1 METPVVNHL
10 SLYRLPWNLADNA
23 ISWLE
28 PTAECNLACDGCYR
42 KNEPDSHKSFD
53 EIKHELDVFQRLRN
67 SDCISIAGGDPLV
80 YPDIIKLV
88 AEIKSRGWKP
98 IINSNGKALTMDLLK
113 ELKKAGV
120 FGFTFHVDSKQAG
133 RGAEWKGKN
142 EIELNELRYKYAR
155 MLADVGGIACSF
167 NSTVYEDTIQFVPDL
182 IEWAHKNID
191 IVHTMVFIIFRHIVP
206 QMPFDWYAGVKKV
219 DWGNIHYHSDKERK
233 IDIQSTDLVKLTRE
247 RFPEFEPSAYLN
259 GTSAPDSFKWLL
271 SERIGTK
278 NKIYGYVGSKFLEL
292 VMTMNHFFSG
302 TYLSYASPK
311 LSKMGRSAMLF
322 LWPLDKG
329 LRKASKHLLKNP
341 FRIFKSTYFQ
351 TILFIQPVDFN
362 EKGEQSMCDG
372 CPDMTVYKDKLAWS
386 CRLEEPI
393 LYGEFL
399 RSVPRES

>member
-1 METPVVNHL
+1 METPVVDHL

-42 KNEPDSHKSFD
+42 KNEADSHKSFD

-98 IINSNGKALTMDLLK
+98 IINTNGKALTMDLLK

-133 RGAEWKGKN
+133 RGPEWKDKN

-167 NSTVYEDTIQFVPDL
+167 NSTVYEDTAKYIPDL

-206 QMPFDWYAGVKKV
+206 QMPFDWYAGAKKV
-219 DWGNIHYHSDKERK
+219 ERGNIHYHSDEERK
-233 IDIQSTDLVKLTRE
+233 VDMQSTDLVKLTRE
-247 RFPEFEPSAYLN
+247 RFPGFEPSAYLN

-271 SERIGTK
+271 AERIGTK
-278 NKIYGYVGSKFLEL
+278 DKIYGYVGAKFMEL
-292 VMTMNHFFSG
+292 VMTMNHFFGG
-302 TYLSYASPK
+302 TYLSYASPR

-322 LWPLDKG
+322 MWPLDKG
-329 LRKASKHLLKNP
+329 IRKASKRFLMNP

-393 LYGEFL
+393 RYGEFL
-399 RSVPRES
+399 RSVPRDG